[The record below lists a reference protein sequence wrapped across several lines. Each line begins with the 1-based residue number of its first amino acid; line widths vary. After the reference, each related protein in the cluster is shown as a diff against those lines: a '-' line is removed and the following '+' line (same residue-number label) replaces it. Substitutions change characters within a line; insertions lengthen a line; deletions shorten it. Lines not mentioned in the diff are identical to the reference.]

1 MNNPFSTV
9 MKPVYILFLFVVFFV
24 NAQAQVNP
32 AAKGKI
38 SGKVTDATNKQPVDY
53 ATVSVYKQGST
64 SPFNGISTDT
74 KGNFTVDH
82 IPAGEYKVTADFLG
96 YQRATI
102 EHVIVKDGNVSIGE
116 IKLINPQ

>member
-1 MNNPFSTV
+1 MNNPFTTL
-9 MKPVYILFLFVVFFV
+9 MKPVFILFLFLVLFV
-24 NAQAQVNP
+24 NVHAQVNP

-74 KGNFTVDH
+74 KGNFTIDH

-96 YQRATI
+96 Y
-102 EHVIVKDGNVSIGE
+102 
-116 IKLINPQ
+116 